1 MNTPHETFEAHGH
14 TWTKHTPGDPMP
26 CDGNTPVEV
35 FLRLA
40 LSSSEYLRAT
50 LPAKLWNW
58 GRIDYEGDEI
68 IGWRYAGMPAP
79 SELDKL
85 RYLVVSLS
93 DQLASTQRDQQISL
107 ELREAMKLENE
118 SMRTA
123 IKEANT
129 ALEKALMVHKAITTY
144 SQQSAADLAANMEHC
159 GILSDALVKLQPFIT
174 PTK

>member
-1 MNTPHETFEAHGH
+1 MGVSTG
-14 TWTKHTPGDPMP
+14 M
-26 CDGNTPVEV
+26 
-35 FLRLA
+35 
-40 LSSSEYLRAT
+40 YQ
-50 LPAKLWNW
+50 AKDWQWDADN
-58 GRIDYEGDEI
+58 DESNI

>member
-1 MNTPHETFEAHGH
+1 MNTPPETFEAHGH

-68 IGWRYAGMPAP
+68 IGWRYA
-79 SELDKL
+79 DT
-85 RYLVVSLS
+85 
-93 DQLASTQRDQQISL
+93 DQPKAEPTEFER
-107 ELREAMKLENE
+107 LREENRL
-118 SMRTA
+118 MREA
-123 IKEANT
+123 IKQAHED
-129 ALEKALMVHKAITTY
+129 LITI
-144 SQQSAADLAANMEHC
+144 SAHDGPGFPPGICATLAGYTLA
-159 GILSDALVKLQPFIT
+159 KLQPFIT

>member
-1 MNTPHETFEAHGH
+1 MNTPPETFEAHGH

-26 CDGNTPVEV
+26 CDGESHPIVIFADMGVSTGM
-35 FLRLA
+35 
-40 LSSSEYLRAT
+40 YQ
-50 LPAKLWNW
+50 AKDWQWDADN
-58 GRIDYEGDEI
+58 DESNI

-144 SQQSAADLAANMEHC
+144 SKQSAADLAANMEHC
-159 GILSDALVKLQPFIT
+159 GILSDALAKLQPFIT